1 MMEPKVNMIES
12 QSLNIEINPKNLTA
26 TLTYKTKIPQNITKD
41 VQFTVLKEAANY
53 LLNVNINKA
62 IKNDSKV
69 SNFLLKYRIDL
80 AENSGLQLTRES
92 ENSYI
97 FEDLHI
103 VEVDSTI
110 IIRNWKYKHN
120 VAKFI
125 IPENYYQFQLIMDTV
140 LNIYSLYGFTY

>member
-92 ENSYI
+92 ENSSI

>member
-1 MMEPKVNMIES
+1 MEPKVNMIES

>member
-1 MMEPKVNMIES
+1 MKPKINTIET
-12 QSLNIEINPKNLTA
+12 QSLNIELDPKELTA

-41 VQFTVLKEAANY
+41 VYFTVLKEAVNY

-62 IKNDSKV
+62 IKHDSEA

-80 AENSGLQLTRES
+80 AENSGLRLTRES

-97 FEDLHI
+97 FKDLHI

-110 IIRNWKYKHN
+110 IIRNWKYRHN

-140 LNIYSLYGFTY
+140 LNIYSPYGFTY

>member
-1 MMEPKVNMIES
+1 MEPKVNMIES

-92 ENSYI
+92 ENSSI